1 VLVLRRIYA
10 RERTYISIY
19 IPTSRYFLAYRWQ
32 FLSYQFEFRQS
43 SVALPTSVGKD
54 SCLFKITIFLCRVW
68 KIGFAFVPSNWHAI
82 LGILR
87 KLWNRTS
94 ITVRAQFNVFLP
106 ELPLARRWSFRKY
119 RHASS
124 SEAFNLAEIWIPNQR
139 LFCECKTGVL
149 SHVMWDV
156 VRCRR
161 WFNAGFYLLLKMI
174 QQFLDAL
181 GGNSVIF
188 YTSDCPYLYVL
199 DIRFLYIIYIL
210 RRMSGWINWNSSW
223 KWTKSKFSG

>member
-1 VLVLRRIYA
+1 VSSLKNRFCVRSVELA
-10 RERTYISIY
+10 RD
-19 IPTSRYFLAYRWQ
+19 SRHFTEIVK
-32 FLSYQFEFRQS
+32 SH
-43 SVALPTSVGKD
+43 VDNG
-54 SCLFKITIFLCRVW
+54 SC
-68 KIGFAFVPSNWHAI
+68 AI
-82 LGILR
+82 QCF
-87 KLWNRTS
+87 S
-94 ITVRAQFNVFLP
+94 P

-199 DIRFLYIIYIL
+199 DIRFLYIIYIYWEECLVGLIGILVENGRNRNFLVNYPGVLL
-210 RRMSGWINWNSSW
+210 REWIF
-223 KWTKSKFSG
+223 TKFFLNLIYFINILIKIIFNKTI